1 MKSTVSTSICSP
13 HFSFCR
19 GLLNSVFHI
28 LVSSMAQYLEAKV
41 PVTVE
46 SLEQPLSLA
55 NGTAEDRYDMTRMGK
70 KQELTVGY
78 MVGKNASNDV

>member
-1 MKSTVSTSICSP
+1 M
-13 HFSFCR
+13 
-19 GLLNSVFHI
+19 
-28 LVSSMAQYLEAKV
+28 